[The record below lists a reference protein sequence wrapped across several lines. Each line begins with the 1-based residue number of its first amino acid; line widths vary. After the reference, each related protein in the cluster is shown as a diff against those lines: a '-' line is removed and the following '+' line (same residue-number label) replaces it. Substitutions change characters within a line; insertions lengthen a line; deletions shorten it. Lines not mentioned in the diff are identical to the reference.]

1 MNGLDDGALLA
12 PTAPRRARARRRRR
26 CWRAMP
32 PGWRRRAASCW
43 TRRMWR
49 CAPSPRRSRPPGPFC
64 AGIDALPPCSAPWAG
79 RWPTCMPAAAAVR
92 AALAGLPADWLRD
105 AARRMAALVT
115 ADREGFRRG

>member
-1 MNGLDDGALLA
+1 MLAGHAARLATPRGFVLDEAHVALRAFAA
-12 PTAPRRARARRRRR
+12 PEPAARAK
-26 CWRAMP
+26 
-32 PGWRRRAASCW
+32 
-43 TRRMWR
+43 
-49 CAPSPRRSRPPGPFC
+49 FC